1 MIPTIFKKYMRQE
14 VKFGGGNFNSF
25 LLQTKKIFSNRQE
38 AKFGGGNP
46 NTFYNFYRG
55 MRSNLAEEIRIA
67 FEKFLIGETQ
77 RQEAK
82 FGGGTIF

>member
-1 MIPTIFKKYMRQE
+1 MAEEISIY
-14 VKFGGGNFNSF
+14 F

-82 FGGGTIF
+82 FGGGNPNTLYDTNNFLEIYEA

>member
-1 MIPTIFKKYMRQE
+1 
-14 VKFGGGNFNSF
+14 
-25 LLQTKKIFSNRQE
+25 
-38 AKFGGGNP
+38 
-46 NTFYNFYRG
+46 

-82 FGGGTIF
+82 FGGGNPNTLYDTNNFLEIYEA